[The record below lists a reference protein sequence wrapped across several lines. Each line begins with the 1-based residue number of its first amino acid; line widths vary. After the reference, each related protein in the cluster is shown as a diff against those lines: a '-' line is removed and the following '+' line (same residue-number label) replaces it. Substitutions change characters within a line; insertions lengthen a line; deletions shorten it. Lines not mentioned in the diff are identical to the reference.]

1 MDDRRFS
8 IASSHYSQS
17 QETYDSHSHEDS
29 SQLISAPSRP
39 PLVPRRSSLRVSQAR
54 LSTIPASPLHV
65 LHAEN
70 REYPTNS
77 GAPSPASSSSSAF
90 QGSSALPTPH
100 TSTQAPLLPQRQSHG
115 WSGQFRPL
123 SSVDGPFPTL
133 GRENHRSQ
141 ARGPPQ
147 PAFLL
152 PFETDVSLRSKS
164 SISDLSDLDRYYG
177 TLPQN
182 HKPHAHQ
189 LASTYSLDP
198 DPAHWGTKLKLEDI
212 EPDDDLHNPDPE
224 RDRKQDTRRGIS
236 TRAMINVG
244 CLAILITGLIA
255 LFAGYPLIVYFTQ
268 SQASTLGAY
277 NLGGINAS
285 GQVPDIP
292 SHRGLIDVDTPKSAY
307 TRTSLV
313 DGSKYELVFS
323 DEFNVEGRSF
333 YPGDDPYWEAVDL
346 HYWSTNN
353 IEWYDPAQVTTASGS
368 LRIELSAKQEHN
380 LNYTGGML
388 SSWNKFC
395 FTGGYIEANVSLPGS
410 SKTYG
415 LWPAVWTMGN
425 LGRAGYGASLEGTW
439 PYTYNSCDVGTLANQ
454 TDPVTN
460 GPAAAHTGGVSSSKG
475 EMSYLPGQRLS
486 ACTCTS
492 ESDGTDGQQ
501 MVHPGPKVNGQYVGR
516 SAPEIDVFEAQVE
529 QHTLVGAVSQSG
541 QWAPFNAAFVW
552 DNSSTN
558 LIISDPANSKLNT
571 FVGNEWQQ
579 TTSVVTNTN
588 QNCYTQEG
596 GCFSTYGF
604 EYKPGNDGYIQWV
617 NDDKMVWEI
626 KGAGMGADSKT
637 QISQR
642 PVPEEPMYILANLG
656 MSYNFGPIDFEHLV
670 FPAYMLVDYIRV
682 YQPADQQNIGCDPP
696 DFPTANYINTY
707 IEAYTNPNITTWVD
721 DYKQRMPKNR
731 LIDQC

>member
-1 MDDRRFS
+1 MEDKRRYS

-17 QETYDSHSHEDS
+17 QETYDSHVHADS
-29 SQLISAPSRP
+29 SHIIQTIRP
-39 PLVPRRSSLRVSQAR
+39 PVQARARPPPPPHRSSLRISLAR
-54 LSTIPASPLHV
+54 LSSIPGSPGPRADIV
-65 LHAEN
+65 N
-70 REYPTNS
+70 VNFP
-77 GAPSPASSSSSAF
+77 PASSSSS
-90 QGSSALPTPH
+90 SIV
-100 TSTQAPLLPQRQSHG
+100 PLVSQRQSRR
-115 WSGQFRPL
+115 WSGRFRPL
-123 SSVDGPFPTL
+123 STAVDLFPTL
-133 GRENHRSQ
+133 GRENSLNHQR
-141 ARGPPQ
+141 RGPPQ

-152 PFETDVSLRSKS
+152 PFKKEARRQNASM
-164 SISDLSDLDRYYG
+164 SDLSDLDRYYG
-177 TLPQN
+177 TMPKN
-182 HKPHAHQ
+182 HKPQMHQ

-198 DPAHWGTKLKLEDI
+198 DPAHWDMKGMQPDEV
-212 EPDDDLHNPDPE
+212 EPDDDLHDPE
-224 RDRKQDTRRGIS
+224 TEQQKRGRIS
-236 TRAMINVG
+236 LSMRGALNVG
-244 CLAILITGLIA
+244 CLAVLITGIIV
-255 LFAGYPLIVYFTQ
+255 LFAGYPLIIYYVNPQ
-268 SQASTLGAY
+268 SSTLGAY

-307 TRTSLV
+307 TRTSLSG
-313 DGSKYELVFS
+313 GSTYELVFS

-353 IEWYDPAQVTTASGS
+353 LEWYDPSQVTTDGGS
-368 LRIELSAKQEHN
+368 LRIELAAKHEHG

-439 PYTYNSCDVGTLANQ
+439 PYTYDSCDVGTLANQ
-454 TDPVTN
+454 TDPVTK

-516 SAPEIDVFEAQVE
+516 SAPEIDVFEAQVDTK
-529 QHTLVGAVSQSG
+529 TLVGSVSQSG

-558 LIISDPANSKLNT
+558 LVIPDATKSKLNT

-579 TTSVVTNTN
+579 TTSVVTDTN

-617 NDDKMVWEI
+617 NDGKMVWEI
-626 KGAGMGADSKT
+626 QAAGMGADSKT
-637 QISQR
+637 MIGQR
-642 PVPEEPMYILANLG
+642 PVPQEPMYILANLG
-656 MSYNFGPIDFEHLV
+656 MSYNFGPIDFAHLV
-670 FPAYMLVDYIRV
+670 FPTYMLVDYIRV
-682 YQPADQQNIGCDPP
+682 YQPASQRNIGCDPP
-696 DFPTANYINTY
+696 DFPTADYINTY
-707 IEAYTNPNITTWVD
+707 IEAYTNPNLTTWVD
-721 DYKQRMPKNR
+721 DYKQRLPKNR
-731 LIDQC
+731 LIDLC

>member
-1 MDDRRFS
+1 
-8 IASSHYSQS
+8 
-17 QETYDSHSHEDS
+17 
-29 SQLISAPSRP
+29 
-39 PLVPRRSSLRVSQAR
+39 
-54 LSTIPASPLHV
+54 
-65 LHAEN
+65 
-70 REYPTNS
+70 
-77 GAPSPASSSSSAF
+77 
-90 QGSSALPTPH
+90 
-100 TSTQAPLLPQRQSHG
+100 
-115 WSGQFRPL
+115 
-123 SSVDGPFPTL
+123 
-133 GRENHRSQ
+133 
-141 ARGPPQ
+141 
-147 PAFLL
+147 
-152 PFETDVSLRSKS
+152 
-164 SISDLSDLDRYYG
+164 
-177 TLPQN
+177 
-182 HKPHAHQ
+182 
-189 LASTYSLDP
+189 
-198 DPAHWGTKLKLEDI
+198 
-212 EPDDDLHNPDPE
+212 
-224 RDRKQDTRRGIS
+224 
-236 TRAMINVG
+236 MINVG

-353 IEWYDPAQVTTASGS
+353 IEWYDPAQVTTAGGS

-425 LGRAGYGASLEGTW
+425 LGRAGY
-439 PYTYNSCDVGTLANQ
+439 
-454 TDPVTN
+454 
-460 GPAAAHTGGVSSSKG
+460 
-475 EMSYLPGQRLS
+475 
-486 ACTCTS
+486 
-492 ESDGTDGQQ
+492 DGQQ

>member
-1 MDDRRFS
+1 MDERRFS

-17 QETYDSHSHEDS
+17 QETYESHTHEDS
-29 SQLISAPSRP
+29 SHLVPAHNRP

-54 LSTIPASPLHV
+54 LSTIPASPV
-65 LHAEN
+65 PIHADN
-70 REYPTNS
+70 WGLQTNAS
-77 GAPSPASSSSSAF
+77 TPSPASSSSSMS
-90 QGSSALPTPH
+90 QGLNTFLIPH
-100 TSTQAPLLPQRQSHG
+100 ANTQAPLLAQRQSSG
-115 WSGQFRPL
+115 WSGRFRPL
-123 SSVDGPFPTL
+123 SSVGELFPTP
-133 GRENHRSQ
+133 GRENSRSQ
-141 ARGPPQ
+141 VRGPPQ

-152 PFETDVSLRSKS
+152 PFGTDTSLRSKS
-164 SISDLSDLDRYYG
+164 SISDLSDLDRYHG

-182 HKPHAHQ
+182 HKPHVHQ

-198 DPAHWGTKLKLEDI
+198 DPVHWGTKLQLEEI
-212 EPDDDLHNPDPE
+212 EPDDDLHNPDSE
-224 RDRKQDTRRGIS
+224 RDRKQDARRGVS
-236 TRAMINVG
+236 MRAVINVG
-244 CLAILITGLIA
+244 CLAVLITGILA

-268 SQASTLGAY
+268 REASTLGAY

-292 SHRGLIDVDTPKSAY
+292 SHRGLIDVDTPKSVY
-307 TRTSLV
+307 TRESLV
-313 DGSKYELVFS
+313 DGTKYELVFS

-353 IEWYDPAQVTTASGS
+353 LEWYDPAQVTTTGGS
-368 LRIELSAKQEHN
+368 LRIELSANHEHN

-439 PYTYNSCDVGTLANQ
+439 PYTYDSCDVGTLANQ
-454 TDPVTN
+454 TDPATN

-516 SAPEIDVFEAQVE
+516 SAPEIDVFEAQVD

-558 LIISDPANSKLNT
+558 LIISDSVNSKLNT

-596 GCFSTYGF
+596 GCFSAYGF
-604 EYKPGNDGYIQWV
+604 EYKPGKDGYIQWV
-617 NDDKMVWEI
+617 NDAKMVWEI
-626 KGAGMGADSKT
+626 KAAGMGADSKT

-642 PVPEEPMYILANLG
+642 PVPQEPMYILANLG

-682 YQPADQQNIGCDPP
+682 YQPVNQQNIGCDPP

-707 IEAYTNPNITTWVD
+707 IEAYTNPNLTTWVD
-721 DYKQRMPKNR
+721 DYKQRKPKNR

>member
-1 MDDRRFS
+1 MEERRFS

-17 QETYDSHSHEDS
+17 QETYDSHTHGDS
-29 SQLISAPSRP
+29 SRLVPAPSRP
-39 PLVPRRSSLRVSQAR
+39 PLVPRRSSLRISMAR
-54 LSTIPASPLHV
+54 LSTIPASPLQMD
-65 LHAEN
+65 
-70 REYPTNS
+70 RWTSPTTANI
-77 GAPSPASSSSSAF
+77 PSPSSSSGLMS
-90 QGSSALPTPH
+90 QVPNALPVSH
-100 TSTQAPLLPQRQSHG
+100 ESTRASLLSQRQSRG
-115 WSGQFRPL
+115 WSGRFRPL
-123 SSVDGPFPTL
+123 SSVGDLLPTP
-133 GRENHRSQ
+133 GRQISRSQ
-141 ARGPPQ
+141 VRGPPQ
-147 PAFLL
+147 PAFVL
-152 PFETDVSLRSKS
+152 PFETDSSLRSKS

-177 TLPQN
+177 TLPPN
-182 HKPHAHQ
+182 HKPHVHE

-198 DPAHWGTKLKLEDI
+198 DPEHWGTKLQLEDI

-224 RDRKQDTRRGIS
+224 RDRKHDARDRIAIRGL
-236 TRAMINVG
+236 INLG
-244 CLAILITGLIA
+244 CLAILIIGLIS
-255 LFAGYPLIVYFTQ
+255 LFAGYPIIAFFTQ
-268 SQASTLGAY
+268 QSASTLGAY
-277 NLGGINAS
+277 NLGGVNAS
-285 GQVPDIP
+285 GQVPELP

-307 TRTSLV
+307 TRTSLLN
-313 DGSKYELVFS
+313 GEKYELVFS

-353 IEWYDPAQVTTASGS
+353 LEWYDPSQVTTAGGS
-368 LRIELSAKQEHN
+368 LRIELSAKHEHN

-395 FTGGYIEANVSLPGS
+395 FTGGYIEANVSLPGA

-439 PYTYNSCDVGTLANQ
+439 PYTYDSCDVGTLANQ

-460 GPAAAHTGGVSSSKG
+460 GPPAAHTGGVSSSKG

-492 ESDGTDGQQ
+492 ESDGTDGQK
-501 MVHPGPKVNGQYVGR
+501 MVHPGPKVDGQYVGR
-516 SAPEIDVFEAQVE
+516 SAPEIDVFEAQVD

-558 LIISDPANSKLNT
+558 LIISDPVNSKLNT
-571 FVGNEWQQ
+571 FIGNEWQQ

-604 EYKPGNDGYIQWV
+604 EYKAGNDGYIQWV
-617 NDDKMVWEI
+617 NDAKMVWEV
-626 KGAGMGADSKT
+626 KAAGMGPDSKT
-637 QISQR
+637 QIGQR
-642 PVPEEPMYILANLG
+642 PVPQEPMYILANLG

-682 YQPADQQNIGCDPP
+682 YQPADQHNIGCDPP
-696 DFPTANYINTY
+696 NFPTADYINTY
-707 IEAYTNPNITTWVD
+707 IEAYTNPNLTTWVD

>member
-1 MDDRRFS
+1 MPNLLKFPSCLNNANQMDGADGS
-8 IASSHYSQS
+8 G
-17 QETYDSHSHEDS
+17 
-29 SQLISAPSRP
+29 PSR
-39 PLVPRRSSLRVSQAR
+39 
-54 LSTIPASPLHV
+54 
-65 LHAEN
+65 
-70 REYPTNS
+70 
-77 GAPSPASSSSSAF
+77 
-90 QGSSALPTPH
+90 
-100 TSTQAPLLPQRQSHG
+100 
-115 WSGQFRPL
+115 
-123 SSVDGPFPTL
+123 
-133 GRENHRSQ
+133 
-141 ARGPPQ
+141 PPQ
-147 PAFLL
+147 PAFVNGWGGRFRPISSVGELFPTPGRDNARNQRRQPPQPAFVL
-152 PFETDVSLRSKS
+152 PLKSESTLRSKS
-164 SISDLSDLDRYYG
+164 SIGDLSDLDRYHG
-177 TLPQN
+177 TMPQN
-182 HKPHAHQ
+182 HKPHVHQ
-189 LASTYSLDP
+189 LASSYSLDP
-198 DPAHWGTKLKLEDI
+198 DPEHWGMKHMQLDDI

-224 RDRKQDTRRGIS
+224 RDHKHDRGGLS
-236 TRAMINVG
+236 MRGAINLG
-244 CLAILITGLIA
+244 CLTVLISGLIA
-255 LFAGYPLIVYFTQ
+255 LFAGYPLIVYFTNP
-268 SQASTLGAY
+268 ALSTLGGY

-285 GQVPDIP
+285 GQVPELP
-292 SHRGLIDVDTPKSAY
+292 SHRGLIDADTPKSVY
-307 TRTSLV
+307 TRTSLT
-313 DGSKYELVFS
+313 DGSTYELVFS

-353 IEWYDPAQVTTASGS
+353 LEWYDPAQVTTTGGS
-368 LRIELSAKQEHN
+368 LRIELSAKHEHD

-439 PYTYNSCDVGTLANQ
+439 PYTYDSCDVGTLANQ
-454 TDPVTN
+454 TDPKTN

-492 ESDGTDGQQ
+492 ESDGTDGQK

-516 SAPEIDVFEAQVE
+516 SAPEIDVFEAQVD
-529 QHTLVGAVSQSG
+529 QHTLIGAVSQSG

-552 DNSSTN
+552 DNSSSN
-558 LIISDPANSKLNT
+558 LVISDPANSKLNT
-571 FVGNEWQQ
+571 FIGNEWQQ

-596 GCFSTYGF
+596 GCFSAYGF

-617 NDDKMVWEI
+617 NDGKMVWEI

-637 QISQR
+637 MIGQR
-642 PVPEEPMYILANLG
+642 PVPQEPMYILANLG
-656 MSYNFGPIDFEHLV
+656 MSYNFGPIDFNHLYILANLGMSYNFGPIDFNHLV
-670 FPAYMLVDYIRV
+670 FPTYMLVDYIRV
-682 YQPADQQNIGCDPP
+682 YQPANQRNIGCDPP
-696 DFPTANYINTY
+696 DFPTSEYINTY
-707 IEAYTNPNITTWVD
+707 IEAYTNPNLTTWID

>member
-1 MDDRRFS
+1 MEERRFS

-17 QETYDSHSHEDS
+17 QETYDSHTHGDS
-29 SQLISAPSRP
+29 SRLVPAPSRP
-39 PLVPRRSSLRVSQAR
+39 PLVPRRSSLRISMAR
-54 LSTIPASPLHV
+54 LSTIPASPLQMD
-65 LHAEN
+65 
-70 REYPTNS
+70 RWTSPTTANI
-77 GAPSPASSSSSAF
+77 PSPSSSSH
-90 QGSSALPTPH
+90 SSI
-100 TSTQAPLLPQRQSHG
+100 S
-115 WSGQFRPL
+115 PL
-123 SSVDGPFPTL
+123 STPITRMEWAVQAAVKC
-133 GRENHRSQ
+133 GRFAPNSRAANISQ
-141 ARGPPQ
+141 PSSGPPQ
-147 PAFLL
+147 PAFVL
-152 PFETDVSLRSKS
+152 PFETDSSLRSKS

-177 TLPQN
+177 TLPPN
-182 HKPHAHQ
+182 HKPHVHE

-198 DPAHWGTKLKLEDI
+198 DPEHWGTKLQLEDI
-212 EPDDDLHNPDPE
+212 
-224 RDRKQDTRRGIS
+224 RDRKHDARDRIAIRGL
-236 TRAMINVG
+236 INLG
-244 CLAILITGLIA
+244 CLAILIIGLIS
-255 LFAGYPLIVYFTQ
+255 LFAGYPIIAFFTQ
-268 SQASTLGAY
+268 QSASTLGAY
-277 NLGGINAS
+277 NLGGVNAS
-285 GQVPDIP
+285 GQVPELP

-307 TRTSLV
+307 TRTSLLN
-313 DGSKYELVFS
+313 GEKYELVFS

-353 IEWYDPAQVTTASGS
+353 LEWYDPSQVTTAGGS
-368 LRIELSAKQEHN
+368 LRIELSAKHEHN

-395 FTGGYIEANVSLPGS
+395 FTGGYIEANVSLPGA

-439 PYTYNSCDVGTLANQ
+439 PYTYDSCDVGTLANQ

-460 GPAAAHTGGVSSSKG
+460 GPPAAHTGGVSSSKG

-492 ESDGTDGQQ
+492 ESDGTDGQK
-501 MVHPGPKVNGQYVGR
+501 MVHPGPKIDGQYVGR
-516 SAPEIDVFEAQVE
+516 SAPEIDVFEAQVD
-529 QHTLVGAVSQSG
+529 QHTLIGAVSQSG
-541 QWAPFNAAFVW
+541 QWAPFNAAF
-552 DNSSTN
+552 
-558 LIISDPANSKLNT
+558 LNT
-571 FVGNEWQQ
+571 FIGNEWQQ

-604 EYKPGNDGYIQWV
+604 EYKAGNDGYIQWV
-617 NDDKMVWEI
+617 NDAKMVWEV
-626 KGAGMGADSKT
+626 KAAGMGPDSKT
-637 QISQR
+637 QIGQR
-642 PVPEEPMYILANLG
+642 PVPQEPMYILANLG

-682 YQPADQQNIGCDPP
+682 YQPADQHNIGCDPP
-696 DFPTANYINTY
+696 NFPTADYINTY
-707 IEAYTNPNITTWVD
+707 IEAYTNPNLTTWVD

>member
-1 MDDRRFS
+1 M
-8 IASSHYSQS
+8 
-17 QETYDSHSHEDS
+17 
-29 SQLISAPSRP
+29 
-39 PLVPRRSSLRVSQAR
+39 
-54 LSTIPASPLHV
+54 
-65 LHAEN
+65 
-70 REYPTNS
+70 
-77 GAPSPASSSSSAF
+77 
-90 QGSSALPTPH
+90 
-100 TSTQAPLLPQRQSHG
+100 
-115 WSGQFRPL
+115 
-123 SSVDGPFPTL
+123 
-133 GRENHRSQ
+133 
-141 ARGPPQ
+141 
-147 PAFLL
+147 
-152 PFETDVSLRSKS
+152 
-164 SISDLSDLDRYYG
+164 
-177 TLPQN
+177 PQN
-182 HKPHAHQ
+182 HKPHVHQ
-189 LASTYSLDP
+189 LASSYSLDP
-198 DPAHWGTKLKLEDI
+198 DPEHWGMKHMQLDDI

-224 RDRKQDTRRGIS
+224 RDHKHDRGGVS
-236 TRAMINVG
+236 MRGAINLG
-244 CLAILITGLIA
+244 CLVVLISGLLA
-255 LFAGYPLIVYFTQ
+255 LFAGYPLIVYFTNP
-268 SQASTLGAY
+268 ALSTLGGY

-285 GQVPDIP
+285 GQVPELP
-292 SHRGLIDVDTPKSAY
+292 SHRGLIDADTPKSVY
-307 TRTSLV
+307 TRTSLT
-313 DGSKYELVFS
+313 DGTTYELVFS

-353 IEWYDPAQVTTASGS
+353 LEWYDPAQVTTTGGS
-368 LRIELSAKQEHN
+368 LRIELSAKHEHN

-425 LGRAGYGASLEGTW
+425 LGRAGYGAPLEGTW
-439 PYTYNSCDVGTLANQ
+439 PYTYDTHRRR
-454 TDPVTN
+454 DI
-460 GPAAAHTGGVSSSKG
+460 SKG

-492 ESDGTDGQQ
+492 ESDGTDGQK
-501 MVHPGPKVNGQYVGR
+501 MVHPGPKVNDRYVGR
-516 SAPEIDVFEAQVE
+516 SAPEIDVFEAQVD

-552 DNSSTN
+552 DNSSSN
-558 LIISDPANSKLNT
+558 LVISDGANSKLNT

-596 GCFSTYGF
+596 GCFSAYGF

-617 NDDKMVWEI
+617 NDGKMVWEI

-637 QISQR
+637 MIGQR
-642 PVPEEPMYILANLG
+642 PVPQEPMYILANLG
-656 MSYNFGPIDFEHLV
+656 MSYNFGPIDFKHLV

-682 YQPADQQNIGCDPP
+682 YQPANQRNIGCSPP
-696 DFPTANYINTY
+696 DFPTEEYINTY
-707 IEAYTNPNITTWVD
+707 IEAYTNPNLTTWVD